1 MIKTAQSL
9 KDKSRNIATGDKIT
23 PREIEYKYKLM
34 FENRTVQIMSYN
46 IETIIAEKLET
57 IISRGD
63 QTVG

>member
-23 PREIEYKYKLM
+23 TREIEYKYKLM

-63 QTVG
+63 

>member
-1 MIKTAQSL
+1 MYIFILTL
-9 KDKSRNIATGDKIT
+9 T
-23 PREIEYKYKLM
+23 IEYKYKLM

-63 QTVG
+63 